1 MITMTLVFGGLTM
14 VTQRARIKYTYED
27 YKHTPED
34 KRYELIDGELILA
47 AAPRRAHQRTDIKL
61 ATRLDSYVEAHDLG
75 EVYAAPF
82 DVVLTDTDVVQP
94 DLLFVSKER
103 LNIINDDNVR
113 GAPDLV
119 VEILSPS
126 TAGRDRTIKRVLY
139 AKHGV
144 KEFWLV
150 DTDARNITVMFL
162 REHGYEIVG
171 IYGEG
176 QTLTSPTLEGFT
188 LNLNEIF

>member
-1 MITMTLVFGGLTM
+1 MT
-14 VTQRARIKYTYED
+14 
-27 YKHTPED
+27 
-34 KRYELIDGELILA
+34 
-47 AAPRRAHQRTDIKL
+47 AAPRRAYQRAGTKL
-61 ATRLDSYVEAHDLG
+61 VTLLDSYVEAHDLG
-75 EVYAAPF
+75 EVYDASF
-82 DVVLTDTDVVQP
+82 DVVFSDTDVVQP

-103 LNIINDDNVR
+103 LYIKNDDNVR

-119 VEILSPS
+119 TEILSSS
-126 TAGRDRTIKRVLY
+126 TASIDRNFKRALY

-162 REHGYEIVG
+162 REHGYEVVG

-176 QTLTSPTLEGFT
+176 QTLTSPTLEGLI
-188 LNLNEIF
+188 LNISEIF

>member
-1 MITMTLVFGGLTM
+1 M

-126 TAGRDRTIKRVLY
+126 TAGRDRTVKRTLY
-139 AKHGV
+139 ARHGV
-144 KEFWLV
+144 TEFWLV
-150 DTDARNITVMFL
+150 DTDTRNITVMLL

>member
-1 MITMTLVFGGLTM
+1 MA
-14 VTQRARIKYTYED
+14 TQAAHIKFTYED

-34 KRYELIDGELILA
+34 TRYELIDGELILA
-47 AAPRRAHQRTDIKL
+47 AAPRRAHQRTEIKL
-61 ATRLDSYVEAHDLG
+61 ATRLDTFVDENDLG
-75 EVYAAPF
+75 EVYSAPF
-82 DVVLTDTDVVQP
+82 DVVLSDTDVVQP

-103 LNIINDDNVR
+103 LHIINDDNIR

-126 TAGRDRTIKRVLY
+126 TAGRDRTIKRTLY

-144 KEFWLV
+144 KEYWQV
-150 DTDARNITVMFL
+150 NTDAKSVTVLTLGNGGFEL
-162 REHGYEIVG
+162 AN

-188 LNLNEIF
+188 LSLDEIF

>member
-1 MITMTLVFGGLTM
+1 M
-14 VTQRARIKYTYED
+14 VTQRARLKFTYED

-47 AAPRRAHQRTDIKL
+47 AAPGRAHQRTEMKIAL
-61 ATRLDSYVEAHDLG
+61 RLGSYVEENDLG
-75 EVYAAPF
+75 EVYSAPF

-103 LNIINDDNVR
+103 LNIINDDNIR

-126 TAGRDRTIKRVLY
+126 TAGRDRTVKRILY

-144 KEFWLV
+144 KEYWQV
-150 DTDARNITVMFL
+150 DTDAKTIMVLLLGEN
-162 REHGYEIVG
+162 GYELAD

-176 QTLTSPTLEGFT
+176 QALTSPTLEGFT
-188 LNLNEIF
+188 LNLDEIF